1 MNQHEQEGNNNY
13 DLHGGALV
21 GNNLYPENLEFGGNY
36 VNVHTESYH
45 SKLPYLILVCS
56 SVELDG
62 DFGSKNSPN
71 ITHTVQFC
79 EQYN

>member
-1 MNQHEQEGNNNY
+1 MNQHEQEFANNNY

-45 SKLPYLILVCS
+45 WKLPYLILLCS

-62 DFGSKNSPN
+62 DLEVKLPQ
-71 ITHTVQFC
+71 H
-79 EQYN
+79 